1 MKIKPNEIEGDVK
14 FKNKVNV
21 VESTTLESTLEVQDK
36 TILKK
41 DTEITDIADFKNDAI
56 KLKQDTIINGTLE
69 VKENITIDKSAQ
81 FKDTCT
87 YAHLVVYNDEVD
99 FQDIAK
105 FNTINRYSLNVD
117 IEATHTDDDNYYQ
130 IKDTFNKVTSAKDDD
145 DSDYVRLPSMKRGM
159 YLEVIN
165 ETSHKI
171 TLECDGEDTIDD
183 EDTKELSSGSKIR
196 ILCIEDEKAI
206 TTI

>member
-1 MKIKPNEIEGDVK
+1 MKIKPDEIEGDVK
-14 FKNKVNV
+14 FKNKISV
-21 VESTTLESTLEVQDK
+21 VDTTILESTLEVQDK
-36 TILKK
+36 TTLKK
-41 DTEITDIADFKNDAI
+41 DTEITDIADFKSDNI
-56 KLKQDTIINGTLE
+56 ELKQDTIINGTLE
-69 VKENITIDKSAQ
+69 VKEDVTLDKPAQ

-87 YAHLVVYNDEVD
+87 HDHLVVCNDEVD

-105 FNTINRYSLNVD
+105 FNAINRYSLNVN
-117 IEATHTDDDNYYQ
+117 IEATHTDDEDYYQ
-130 IKDTFNKVTSAKDDD
+130 IKDTFNKVTSTKDDD
-145 DSDYVRLPSMKRGM
+145 DTDYVRLPSMKEGM

-165 ETSHKI
+165 TTSHKI